1 MNDPVNLVL
10 KIVLED
16 EQREITVPENIVAD
30 AAPLLEKMD
39 GDMDHGWQIGR
50 RFSESPG
57 TIERCQVAADRLLSA
72 LHTDNQASITLMAC
86 YILARLEGV
95 AAVYINSHGEPD
107 QTLFYNQENLLISS
121 IP

>member
-1 MNDPVNLVL
+1 MNDLVNLVL

-16 EQREITVPENIVAD
+16 EQREIAVPANIVAD

-39 GDMDHGWQIGR
+39 NDMDHGWQIGR

-72 LHTDNQASITLMAC
+72 LHTDNQASVTLMAC

-95 AAVYINSHGEPD
+95 AAVYIDSDGEPD
-107 QTLFYNQENLLISS
+107 QTHFYNQENVLIS
-121 IP
+121 

>member
-1 MNDPVNLVL
+1 MNEPVNLVL

-16 EQREITVPENIVAD
+16 EQREIAVPENIVVD
-30 AAPLLEKMD
+30 ATPLLEKMD
-39 GDMDHGWQIGR
+39 DDMDHGWQIGR
-50 RFSESPG
+50 RFTESPG

-95 AAVYINSHGEPD
+95 SAVYINAHGEPD
-107 QTLFYNQENLLISS
+107 QTLFYNQENVLISS
-121 IP
+121 KP

>member
-1 MNDPVNLVL
+1 MNDPANLVL

-16 EQREITVPENIVAD
+16 EQREIAVPENIVAD

>member
-10 KIVLED
+10 NIVLED
-16 EQREITVPENIVAD
+16 EQREIAVPENIVVD
-30 AAPLLEKMD
+30 ATPLLEKMD
-39 GDMDHGWQIGR
+39 DDMDHGWQIGR

-95 AAVYINSHGEPD
+95 SAVYINAHGEPD
-107 QTLFYNQENLLISS
+107 QTLFYNQENVLISS
-121 IP
+121 KP

>member
-16 EQREITVPENIVAD
+16 EQREIAVPGKLVTD

-39 GDMDHGWQIGR
+39 DDMDHGWQIGR
-50 RFSESPG
+50 RFTESPG

-95 AAVYINSHGEPD
+95 ASVYINAHGEPD
-107 QTLFYNQENLLISS
+107 QTLFYNQENVLISS
-121 IP
+121 KP